1 MEYNEFKKEI
11 LNECNKM
18 NIKLL
23 DEQIL
28 QFFKYMNELKIWNE
42 KINLTAITD
51 SKEII
56 KKHFIDSLTILKYIK
71 NDMKVIDVG
80 SRSWISR
87 FTNKN
92 CK

>member
-1 MEYNEFKKEI
+1 MEYNEFKEEI

-18 NIKLL
+18 NIKLS
-23 DEQIL
+23 DKQIM

-51 SKEII
+51 SRKVI
-56 KKHFIDSLTILKYIK
+56 KKHFIDSLTIQKYIK
-71 NDMKVIDVG
+71 NGMRVIDIG